1 MSKDFVMCARAVKGG
16 QFISEPGKSLY
27 LQIPQKSSVPLPE
40 HKISPSEWVKKL
52 RDSAV
57 WRSAGNDPDPNR
69 AKDRGDILVFIHGY
83 NNDQKIVIQRHRQLK
98 GANKQ
103 KALKFHG
110 ILANLLSRKAYRRF
124 SISQILAAFRGGFLR
139 AYNPMESTIFSS
151 EKSYSPCKLKW
162 LHRITES
169 FRMASM
175 SSFLR
180 SSLLSSPSSFV
191 R

>member
-1 MSKDFVMCARAVKGG
+1 MQAVTNTEGVSQNRRKFRRVFSKRY
-16 QFISEPGKSLY
+16 SLNV
-27 LQIPQKSSVPLPE
+27 I
-40 HKISPSEWVKKL
+40 KL
-52 RDSAV
+52 
-57 WRSAGNDPDPNR
+57 
-69 AKDRGDILVFIHGY
+69 
-83 NNDQKIVIQRHRQLK
+83 
-98 GANKQ
+98 GANQQ

-110 ILANLLSRKAYRRF
+110 ILANLLTTMVYRRF
-124 SISQILAAFRGGFLR
+124 LIFQILTAFNGSFVR

-162 LHRITES
+162 LHRMTES

-180 SSLLSSPSSFV
+180 SSLLSLPSSFA

>member
-1 MSKDFVMCARAVKGG
+1 MAQRSSSSSTKVIARFGLCG
-16 QFISEPGKSLY
+16 RINSPISTKSALAA
-27 LQIPQKSSVPLPE
+27 SVITTL
-40 HKISPSEWVKKL
+40 
-52 RDSAV
+52 
-57 WRSAGNDPDPNR
+57 
-69 AKDRGDILVFIHGY
+69 
-83 NNDQKIVIQRHRQLK
+83 
-98 GANKQ
+98 GANQQ

-110 ILANLLSRKAYRRF
+110 ILANLLTTMVYRRF
-124 SISQILAAFRGGFLR
+124 LIFQILTAFNGSFVR

-162 LHRITES
+162 LHRMTES

-180 SSLLSSPSSFV
+180 SSLLSLPSSFA